1 MMKEIVSRF
10 TWQLP
15 QTLLGFTYAN
25 AVNYLSDTQ
34 VDYYGGA
41 TTVSTPLLSNGQGV
55 TLGSFITGGKDL
67 EADPENALFQHE
79 YGHYLQSQK
88 IGINYIW
95 KVAVPSFLSALRDR
109 SRSKENKRHKY
120 TSTEQDANSRAI
132 KYFYKRNVL
141 NWNFKQ
147 NPIGRE
153 KQWDMKNIMDKNGQF
168 TFLFERALD
177 AALMGHRSSEPLLEK
192 GSDNLHQPITF

>member
-1 MMKEIVSRF
+1 M
-10 TWQLP
+10 
-15 QTLLGFTYAN
+15 
-25 AVNYLSDTQ
+25 
-34 VDYYGGA
+34 
-41 TTVSTPLLSNGQGV
+41 
-55 TLGSFITGGKDL
+55 